1 VSLSA
6 APLSGS
12 DGAPS
17 GSVVL
22 FRDVTERDKLDKL
35 QQEFIAAVS
44 HELRSPISNIGAIV
58 EMMTSDAG
66 ELANGQQREYLAS
79 LRNQTRRLATF
90 ADTILDLY
98 RLETG
103 GLTPQPRPI
112 AILLLI
118 SELIEQWKLVAP
130 EFSFSLRSTMA
141 SPWLWADE
149 VGTQT
154 VLNGLIDNAV
164 KYSPTGTSIELTVEP
179 CGDGCI
185 TIAVQDKGPGI
196 APEHQSKVFDR
207 FYRVDGSDA
216 RSVYGHGL
224 GLSIAKQLVTAMGGE
239 IWVESEM
246 GKGSRFAFTLP
257 MMEKSDERDSA
268 GS

>member
-1 VSLSA
+1 
-6 APLSGS
+6 
-12 DGAPS
+12 
-17 GSVVL
+17 
-22 FRDVTERDKLDKL
+22 
-35 QQEFIAAVS
+35 
-44 HELRSPISNIGAIV
+44 
-58 EMMTSDAG
+58 
-66 ELANGQQREYLAS
+66 
-79 LRNQTRRLATF
+79 
-90 ADTILDLY
+90 
-98 RLETG
+98 
-103 GLTPQPRPI
+103 
-112 AILLLI
+112 
-118 SELIEQWKLVAP
+118 VAP

-257 MMEKSDERDSA
+257 MMEKSDEETLLVVEDDSELNKLLVTTLERRGYKVLSA
-268 GS
+268 THGKEALQTAYQLHPDLIILDVMMPDIDGWQTCKRLREMSDVPIVMLTAKAEESDVIQGFSLGADDYVKNPSASRSWRCGSVLSSNVPSARRTK